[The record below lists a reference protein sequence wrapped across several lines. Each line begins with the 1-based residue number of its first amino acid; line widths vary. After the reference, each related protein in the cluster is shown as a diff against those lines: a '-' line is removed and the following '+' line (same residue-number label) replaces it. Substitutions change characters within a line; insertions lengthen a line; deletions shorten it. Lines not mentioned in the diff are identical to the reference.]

1 MNLQPFSF
9 FLMVFHTPFQVW
21 SVIALPPSKQ
31 PHFALPN
38 ALQIYILLL
47 SLGHL
52 ICPFS
57 SSLLITSLMH
67 ARQENNVNTLK
78 LSQCVH
84 LPAPFILFTVCSVGP
99 TPRVGYFCTVTQS
112 SKDAK
117 IYLLN
122 WYSFLSLLVVH
133 CQYSNSYS

>member
-1 MNLQPFSF
+1 MNPQPFSF

-78 LSQCVH
+78 LCV
-84 LPAPFILFTVCSVGP
+84 FSV
-99 TPRVGYFCTVTQS
+99 F
-112 SKDAK
+112 
-117 IYLLN
+117 IYLHHLFFLQSVQLVPPPELVISVLSHKVAKMQRFT
-122 WYSFLSLLVVH
+122 YSTGIPFCH
-133 CQYSNSYS
+133 C